1 MNMDLQAKKTALR
14 KIPHGVYIV
23 GVKQADQLN
32 AFTATWLTQVSF
44 TPPLIAIG
52 IRKDA
57 HSLAMIQQD
66 RVFSVNLLGKQQKS
80 VAEHFVKP
88 ATTLGEKLK
97 AGRFRL
103 GKTGAP
109 ILEDAI
115 AYVECE
121 LREVANEHGDH
132 ALVIGEVIEAGV
144 RQDEPALTLLDTGW
158 HYGG

>member
-1 MNMDLQAKKTALR
+1 MDLQAKKTALR

-23 GVKQADQLN
+23 GVKQGSQLN

-44 TPPLIAIG
+44 TPPLVAVG
-52 IRKDA
+52 IKKDS

-66 RVFSVNLLGKQQKS
+66 KVFTVNLLGKEQKS

-88 ATTLGEKLK
+88 ATVVGEKLQTV
-97 AGRFRL
+97 RHRI

-109 ILEDAI
+109 ILEEAI

-121 LREVANEHGDH
+121 VREVANQLGDH
-132 ALVIGEVIEAGV
+132 AVVIGEVIEAGV
-144 RQDEPALTLLDTGW
+144 HRDEPALTLMDTGW